1 MDVDVVQANK
11 LRPQEGRCS
20 SPYITEQALP
30 VSYAPLSAHVGTF
43 ASVVAATATHQTR
56 ACPIRKPSRLTQT
69 HACSCRCSCAA
80 PQHSTGSGKSFTIAA
95 LAVAL
100 AGWAD
105 GGGGCVHTV
114 LVVNDRLQLDKQLGA
129 CVEAF
134 WRGERAGRGPA
145 LWAAVAGAVPGWRG
159 WRHAAVQVAHLHAH
173 STGRGGDCWPSCSG
187 GS

>member
-1 MDVDVVQANK
+1 M
-11 LRPQEGRCS
+11 C
-20 SPYITEQALP
+20 
-30 VSYAPLSAHVGTF
+30 
-43 ASVVAATATHQTR
+43 
-56 ACPIRKPSRLTQT
+56 
-69 HACSCRCSCAA
+69 

-134 WRGERAGRGPA
+134 WRGEHDGRGRRAKGGGRWA
-145 LWAAVAGAVPGWRG
+145 L
-159 WRHAAVQVAHLHAH
+159 
-173 STGRGGDCWPSCSG
+173 
-187 GS
+187 